1 MLGIGR
7 TSKISGYFF
16 LFVSVKTVGNGTVMM
31 MMILAGNA
39 NSLTLLLGMRKREKM
54 NEKWMGHCDCIAEGQ
69 VLNPCSDAKIKADSD
84 ASLVLPSLSSLL

>member
-1 MLGIGR
+1 
-7 TSKISGYFF
+7 
-16 LFVSVKTVGNGTVMM
+16 

-39 NSLTLLLGMRKREKM
+39 NSLTLLLGMKKREKM

-84 ASLVLPSLSSLL
+84 ASLVLLSLSSLL